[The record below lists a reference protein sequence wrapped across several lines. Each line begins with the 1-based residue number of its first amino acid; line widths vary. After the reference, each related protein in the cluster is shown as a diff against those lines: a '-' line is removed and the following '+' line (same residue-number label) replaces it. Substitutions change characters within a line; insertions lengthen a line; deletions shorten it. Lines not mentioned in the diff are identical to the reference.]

1 MKTIAL
7 IHRKGGVG
15 KTTIA
20 TNIARAFQLGGLKVV
35 LVDTDPQGT
44 ARDWAAAQDEVE
56 VPMTVGVDR
65 PTLEREIP
73 RLTADVVVID
83 GAAKVA
89 RLTVSAIKAADLI
102 LIPVQPSSFDAW
114 PAEDIVDLVRERQ
127 DLADG
132 KPEAAFVLSRQIV
145 GTTLA
150 KTAAEAYEAL
160 GLPVLDGT
168 TQRVAYAEAGGRGLS
183 VLDVEP
189 EGKAADEVRA
199 LTRELARRL
208 GVTVN
213 L

>member
-20 TNIARAFQLGGLKVV
+20 TNLARAFQLAGLEVV

-44 ARDWAAAQDEVE
+44 ARDWAAAQDEVA

-73 RLTADVVVID
+73 RLKADVVVID

-89 RLTVSAIKAADLI
+89 RLTISAIKAADLV
-102 LIPVQPSSFDAW
+102 LIPVQPSAFDAW
-114 PAEDIVDLVRERQ
+114 PAEDIVELVRERQ
-127 DLADG
+127 ELAG
-132 KPEAAFVLSRQIV
+132 KPEAAFVISRQV
-145 GTTLA
+145 QGTTLA
-150 KTAAEAYEAL
+150 RTAQKAYEKL
-160 GLPVLDGT
+160 GLPVLPGT
-168 TQRVAYAEAGGRGLS
+168 SQRVVYAEAGGRGLS

-189 EGKAADEVRA
+189 DGKAADEIRA
-199 LTRELARRL
+199 LTHAIA
-208 GVTVN
+208 N
-213 L
+213 LLDLQIQL